1 MPRGSADLVVAVACG
16 FLTAPSAFQQL
27 ALNAPNAAITSY
39 PMVIVPTFAIPV
51 SMLLHVYV
59 IVRLRARSSA
69 ASPRAVNAR
78 IA

>member
-1 MPRGSADLVVAVACG
+1 
-16 FLTAPSAFQQL
+16 
-27 ALNAPNAAITSY
+27 
-39 PMVIVPTFAIPV
+39 MVIVSTFAIPV